1 MMRSED
7 LKRMIN
13 AIPDGAVVLLNG
25 NPNVNIVSVH
35 VETTPFEYLDADLKL
50 SDGFSI
56 VKDDFVKGLYDE
68 LRRAYDSK
76 G

>member
-13 AIPDGAVVLLNG
+13 AIPDGTVV
-25 NPNVNIVSVH
+25 SFDH
-35 VETTPFEYLDADLKL
+35 YDADLGLTK
-50 SDGFSI
+50 GFSI
-56 VKDDFVKGLYDE
+56 VKDDFLNGLYDE
-68 LRRAYDSK
+68 LRRAVESK

>member
-1 MMRSED
+1 MMRIED

-13 AIPDGAVVLLNG
+13 SIPDGAVVTLNG
-25 NPNVNIVSVH
+25 NQNVDIVSIH
-35 VETTPFEYLDADLKL
+35 VETTPFDYLAADLKL

-56 VKDDFVKGLYDE
+56 VKDEFVSGMYDE
-68 LRRAYDSK
+68 LRRAYERK

>member
-1 MMRSED
+1 MIRSED

-13 AIPDGAVVLLNG
+13 LIPDGAVVTLGG
-25 NPNVNIVSVH
+25 NLNVNIESVT
-35 VETTPFEYLDADLKL
+35 VETTPFDYLQADLKL

-56 VKDDFVKGLYDE
+56 VKDDFVSGLFDD
-68 LRRAYDSK
+68 LRRAYESK

>member
-25 NPNVNIVSVH
+25 NPNVDIVSIKI
-35 VETTPFEYLDADLKL
+35 ETTPFDHYDADLGLTK
-50 SDGFSI
+50 GFSI
-56 VKDDFVKGLYDE
+56 VKDDFVNGLYDE
-68 LRRAYDSK
+68 LRRACESK

>member
-13 AIPDGAVVLLNG
+13 AIPDGAVVSLNG
-25 NPNVNIVSVH
+25 NPNVDIGSVS
-35 VETTPFEYLDADLKL
+35 VETTPFGYCNSNLKL
-50 SDGFSI
+50 TDGFSI
-56 VKDDFVKGLYDE
+56 VKDGFVSGLFDE
-68 LRRAYDSK
+68 LRRAYESK

>member
-25 NPNVNIVSVH
+25 NPNVDIESVSVS
-35 VETTPFEYLDADLKL
+35 TTPFDYCDANLGLTK
-50 SDGFSI
+50 GFSI
-56 VKDDFVKGLYDE
+56 VKDDFVSGLYDE
-68 LRRAYDSK
+68 LRRAYQSK

>member
-25 NPNVNIVSVH
+25 NPNVDIVSVH

>member
-1 MMRSED
+1 MMRIED

-13 AIPDGAVVLLNG
+13 SIPDGAVVTLDG
-25 NPNVNIVSVH
+25 NPNVDIVSFC
-35 VETTPFEYLDADLKL
+35 VETTPFDYLNAELKL

-56 VKDDFVKGLYDE
+56 VKDEFVSGMYDE
-68 LRRAYDSK
+68 LRRAYERN